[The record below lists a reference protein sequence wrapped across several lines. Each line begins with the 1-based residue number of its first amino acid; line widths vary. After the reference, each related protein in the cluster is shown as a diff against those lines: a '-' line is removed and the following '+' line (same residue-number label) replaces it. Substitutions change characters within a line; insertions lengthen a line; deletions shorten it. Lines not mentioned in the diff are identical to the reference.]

1 MADNDRNG
9 IGLALATA
17 MLQNGLGIVPDKNE
31 YGAPDPFDGEA
42 KELDRFLKKV
52 QKIITAHKITT
63 EKEKVEILFS
73 YLSGQPKRLLRE
85 HPSFKSGRY
94 DEMIAALRAYYPS
107 SKNKFR
113 FDSADLEKV
122 VRKHHKKP
130 MRTLEDAASY
140 QRKFELIGLW
150 CLNNKIEVERYNR
163 LFWDGL
169 PTKMQEFLKHSGGKY
184 GISIDP
190 LKTPDATEVAK
201 ALRAFFN
208 LDNFDAELRY
218 KSSPRSKKY
227 DSESDDSDSDAPRR
241 KRRHRHR
248 KGRFGTKRGSSSSSS
263 NSSSPSDDSDS
274 SSDSSDSDSEITRSK
289 RMTSVKATAKV
300 RFGPGSTAEAAITT
314 SPAPPASSSDGE
326 LDELTRRL
334 AGLDVNSVE
343 YKC

>member
-17 MLQNGLGIVPDKNE
+17 VLQNGLGIVPDKNE

-42 KELDRFLKKV
+42 KELDRFLKNV

-85 HPSFKSGRY
+85 HP
-94 DEMIAALRAYYPS
+94 
-107 SKNKFR
+107 KNKFR

-140 QRKFELIGLW
+140 QREFELIGLW
-150 CLNNKIEVERYNR
+150 CLNNKKIEVERYNR

-169 PTKMQEFLKHSGGKY
+169 PIKMQEFLKHSGGKY

-227 DSESDDSDSDAPRR
+227 GSESDDSDSEISRR

-248 KGRFGTKRGSSSSSS
+248 KSRSRTKRGSSSSSS
-263 NSSSPSDDSDS
+263 NSSSLSDDSDS

-289 RMTSVKATAKV
+289 RMTSVKGTAKV

-314 SPAPPASSSDGE
+314 SPAPPSSSSDGE

-343 YKC
+343 YKTTW